1 MPTKKPRIQALVKE
15 NTYIEFKE
23 ICEKENRS
31 ESNMAAIAIEEFVKK
46 YKKEN
51 NNITNASDRFTKKSD
66 DDEMKP
72 FA

>member
-1 MPTKKPRIQALVKE
+1 MSTKKPRIQALVKE

-31 ESNMAAIAIEEFVKK
+31 ESNMAAIAIEEFIKR

-51 NNITNASDRFTKKSD
+51 DITSQKNINIDTNSGTIN
-66 DDEMKP
+66 M
-72 FA
+72 